1 MSLLKVFNTVSSYS
15 TAKDGKSIGYPNISF
30 VEEDSSVRYINKPS
44 WITITY
50 DVTDTSDGV
59 YLFDA
64 PAGPESSVPV
74 WERHASDDVYKLVID
89 GSVIE
94 GSALAELRNNWFYY
108 EFDLGI
114 HTVEYHFI
122 DGDVSLNSFKG
133 DNDYFVIDIDFSNFN
148 SNVGSSYWAFRLN
161 SILYVDASNIDF
173 SSQFNGNGDVE
184 GMFYDLGM
192 VYVNGNGIT
201 NTGFY
206 YYLCPG
212 STVLVDINYLLST
225 PSPDD
230 GGFDTQIIPVFPKSR
245 VYYSSEAIE
254 NMGGSLPYSLRNGMP
269 LPIDVLLGLGST
281 GEDEWVSLP
290 FTGVYDY
297 LSNNLDIVNSI
308 NGEFCRKNGEYIE
321 LGNGALINSEDCYNY
336 YMEPI

>member
-1 MSLLKVFNTVSSYS
+1 MSLLKVFDTVSSYAS
-15 TAKDGKSIGYPNISF
+15 AKGVKNIGYPNISF
-30 VEEDSSVRYINKPS
+30 VDEDSSVRYINKPS

-50 DVTDTSDGV
+50 DVTDDSYGV
-59 YLFDA
+59 YLFNA
-64 PAGPESSVPV
+64 PAEDTSSIPAVD
-74 WERHASDDVYKLVID
+74 RHASDDVYKLVID

-148 SNVGSSYWAFRLN
+148 SNVGSAYWAFRLK
-161 SILYVDASNIDF
+161 SDLYVDASNIDF

-184 GMFYDLGM
+184 GMFYDPGM
-192 VYVNGNGIT
+192 VYINGNGIT

-212 STVLVDINYLLST
+212 SIVLVDINYLLSSQGPAEGT
-225 PSPDD
+225 
-230 GGFDTQIIPVFPKSR
+230 DTYITPVFPKSR

-269 LPIDVLLGLGST
+269 LPIGTLLNLNST

-297 LSNNLDIVNSI
+297 LSDNLDIVNSI
-308 NGEFCRKNGEYIE
+308 NGEFCRKNGEYIV

-336 YMEPI
+336 HRQPI